1 MENATLIMLIVS
13 LILLSGISFLIFQT
27 WLSIK
32 EIKITVPKMFEDL
45 KSYDVTLKET
55 ILNTKIAH
63 NENIS
68 SVANSLTSKINEQFE
83 NTKNA
88 ISSFEN
94 KIISE
99 QNKLKEDVE
108 GTLEE
113 VQGNIQK
120 IKETFSK
127 ELAPLIIQINSNNEK
142 VIEKIRSME
151 QNFKNEVDKLH
162 KAITEPLDL

>member
-13 LILLSGISFLIFQT
+13 LIILAGISFLIFQT

-32 EIKITVPKMFEDL
+32 EIKIIVPKMFEDL
-45 KSYDVTLKET
+45 KSYDATLKET
-55 ILNTKIAH
+55 ILNSKIAH

-68 SVANSLTSKINEQFE
+68 SVANSLTSKINEQYE
-83 NTKNA
+83 NTKNV
-88 ISSFEN
+88 ISSLEN
-94 KIISE
+94 KIVNE

-108 GTLEE
+108 ASLDK

-127 ELAPLIIQINSNNEK
+127 ELAPLIIQINTNNEK
-142 VIEKIRSME
+142 VIEKIKSIE
-151 QNFKNEVDKLH
+151 QSLNNEVDKLH

>member
-13 LILLSGISFLIFQT
+13 LIILAGVSFLIFQT

-45 KSYDVTLKET
+45 KSYDATLKET
-55 ILNTKIAH
+55 ILNSKIAH

-88 ISSFEN
+88 ISSLEN
-94 KIISE
+94 KIVNE

-108 GTLEE
+108 ASLEK
-113 VQGNIQK
+113 VQDNIQK

-142 VIEKIRSME
+142 VIEKIKSIE
-151 QNFKNEVDKLH
+151 QSLNNEVEKLH
-162 KAITEPLDL
+162 KAITEPLDF

>member
-13 LILLSGISFLIFQT
+13 LIILAGISFLIFQT

-45 KSYDVTLKET
+45 KSYDATLKET
-55 ILNTKIAH
+55 ILNSKIAH

-83 NTKNA
+83 NTKNV
-88 ISSFEN
+88 ISSLEN
-94 KIISE
+94 KIDNE
-99 QNKLKEDVE
+99 QNKLKENVE
-108 GTLEE
+108 ASLEK
-113 VQGNIQK
+113 VQVNIQK

-127 ELAPLIIQINSNNEK
+127 ELAPLIIQINTNNEK
-142 VIEKIRSME
+142 VIEKIKSIE
-151 QNFKNEVDKLH
+151 QSLNNEVDKLH

>member
-13 LILLSGISFLIFQT
+13 LIILAGISFLIFQT

-45 KSYDVTLKET
+45 KSYDATLKET
-55 ILNTKIAH
+55 ILNSKIAH

-68 SVANSLTSKINEQFE
+68 SVANSLTSKINEQFD
-83 NTKNA
+83 NTKNV
-88 ISSFEN
+88 INSLEN
-94 KIISE
+94 KLTSE
-99 QNKLKEDVE
+99 QNKFQEDINE
-108 GTLEE
+108 SLEK
-113 VQGNIQK
+113 VQDSIQE

-142 VIEKIRSME
+142 VVEKIRSIE

-162 KAITEPLDL
+162 KAIIEPLDL

>member
-1 MENATLIMLIVS
+1 MENATLIILIVS
-13 LILLSGISFLIFQT
+13 LILLAGISFIIFQT

-45 KSYDVTLKET
+45 KSYDATLKET
-55 ILNTKIAH
+55 ILNSKIAH

-88 ISSFEN
+88 ISSLDN
-94 KIISE
+94 KIVNE
-99 QNKLKEDVE
+99 QNKLKEDIVVS
-108 GTLEE
+108 LEK
-113 VQGNIQK
+113 VQDNVQK

-142 VIEKIRSME
+142 TIEKIKSIE
-151 QNFKNEVDKLH
+151 QNLNNEVEKLH
-162 KAITEPLDL
+162 KAITEPLEL

>member
-13 LILLSGISFLIFQT
+13 LILLAGISFIIFQT

-32 EIKITVPKMFEDL
+32 EIKITVPKMLEDL
-45 KSYDVTLKET
+45 KSYDETLKET
-55 ILNTKIAH
+55 ILNSKIAH

-68 SVANSLTSKINEQFE
+68 SVANSLTSKINENFE

-88 ISSFEN
+88 ISSLEN
-94 KIISE
+94 KIVNE
-99 QNKLKEDVE
+99 QDKLKKDIEVS
-108 GTLEE
+108 LEK
-113 VQGNIQK
+113 VQDNIQK

-127 ELAPLIIQINSNNEK
+127 ELAPLIIQINSNNDK
-142 VIEKIRSME
+142 VIEKIRSIE
-151 QNFKNEVDKLH
+151 QNLNNEVDKLH